1 MNPRRVYS
9 SYIIIYI
16 YILILETWLPAI
28 VIVFNDHERRLSIY
42 SSRRHKRN
50 CRYNGC
56 PFSLFIRQQKYFSC
70 SSPCED
76 RSPTIV
82 EVNKEQCNLVF
93 LGISRPFLPPNR
105 GDRDVS
111 LSRSRLPGRTG
122 GIARA
127 EPTVF
132 NHPSSFFS
140 SFKIFFRYVAQR
152 ALLIVNIVDK
162 CFEAFQEDNGWLIVN
177 WIESNRSRDGNSW
190 VYKKNKHSPPVESFV
205 KIKFDPISG

>member
-9 SYIIIYI
+9 SYIIYI

-122 GIARA
+122 GTARA

-132 NHPSSFFS
+132 NHPSSFFFFFQDFLS
-140 SFKIFFRYVAQR
+140 QRCVACSFDCQHRWQMFRGFSRRQR
-152 ALLIVNIVDK
+152 MINSKLD
-162 CFEAFQEDNGWLIVN
+162 
-177 WIESNRSRDGNSW
+177 WIESIKRW
-190 VYKKNKHSPPVESFV
+190 EFV
-205 KIKFDPISG
+205 SL

>member
-1 MNPRRVYS
+1 MITRDDSRYILPGDTRETAATTVAHFPYS
-9 SYIIIYI
+9 SVNRNISHVAHRARTGP
-16 YILILETWLPAI
+16 LRSWK
-28 VIVFNDHERRLSIY
+28 SI
-42 SSRRHKRN
+42 RN
-50 CRYNGC
+50 NATS
-56 PFSLFIRQQKYFSC
+56 F
-70 SSPCED
+70 
-76 RSPTIV
+76 
-82 EVNKEQCNLVF
+82 F
-93 LGISRPFLPPNR
+93 LGFRALSCRQIEGTEMFL
-105 GDRDVS
+105 S
-111 LSRSRLPGRTG
+111 HSRLPGRTG

-190 VYKKNKHSPPVESFV
+190 VYKKNKHPPPVESFV
-205 KIKFDPISG
+205 KIKFDPIWG